1 VDPFNE
7 FAIMTAQAFMDFFSN
22 FLWPLALAYAAYLH
36 RELSTVTKRI
46 EKVHDEHHAH
56 VAQVNK
62 DFATREV
69 VSALENKLTTV
80 LNRID
85 DKVTRILEER
95 K

>member
-1 VDPFNE
+1 MSLGSVFE
-7 FAIMTAQAFMDFFSN
+7 TLLSFI
-22 FLWPLALAYAAYLH
+22 WPLALAYVAYVH
-36 RELSTVTKRI
+36 KELNIVEDRI
-46 EKVHDEHHAH
+46 DQLKEDHYKH

-69 VSALENKLTTV
+69 VADLENKLTTV

-85 DKVTRILEER
+85 DKVTRILQER